1 MKNQIIVHASGKQTR
16 TALIENGELAQLF
29 IESPENQRTVGDI
42 YLAEV
47 HKVMT
52 GIRAAFIDVGGQ
64 KDAFLHFS
72 DIGEHLASYIQ
83 MLNGENAFPKGAIL
97 EKAEPKEGKE
107 PSATSEQDRLGSL
120 LAPKQK
126 LLVQIVKEPIGSK
139 GPRISTDISIAGR
152 FLVLM
157 PFGDY
162 VAVSKRIR
170 SYKERRRLR
179 GVVSKMLP
187 DGFGVI
193 VRTVAEKQ
201 NEEAIQEDLKD
212 VLNKWEGILEKLKD
226 AKPPAL
232 LHRDLDMTAS
242 LVRDLFAK
250 EYSRVLVDDSKT
262 YRSIKNYISR
272 VAPNMVNRIELYK
285 GSDHVFD
292 HMNIA
297 HDVESVFSP
306 RVKMPS
312 GGYLIFEQTEA
323 MYVVDVN
330 SGRYAAKKA
339 QEENSLKTNL
349 EAAREIAKQLRLRDI
364 GGIIVVDF
372 IDQREDSNRKK
383 IYDEIKREFKKDRAK
398 TNVLPMSDF
407 GLMQITRQR
416 IRPSVVKSV
425 SKVCPMCG
433 GSGSVVTQNT
443 ILSDIESW
451 ITKFRY
457 NYKYRSV
464 ELTVNPFLYSY
475 LTTGLINQRWKWMF
489 SYRMY
494 ISIAKDDTISMNDF
508 KFTLIG
514 SDIDITDPVLMDE
527 SLEEAMKAS
536 EDGADENLKERNQLD
551 VYHRDSRKK
560 SKSSGKK
567 AGAEAGSESSGG
579 SSPKSQKDT
588 KQQKNTKSKKDSSE
602 TTEPSSEKKN
612 QNKSRS
618 SNAPRKGK
626 VSQKYYKQD
635 QKRSSES
642 RSSKD
647 DSGSSKTPQE
657 QSREQRDTPPKK
669 DPGESPK
676 ESSTS
681 NKSDSESQRESGSA
695 S

>member
-47 HKVMT
+47 HKVMG
-52 GIRAAFIDVGGQ
+52 GIRAAFINVGGQ
-64 KDAFLHFS
+64 KDAFLHYS
-72 DIGEHLASYIQ
+72 DIGEHLADYIQ
-83 MLNGENAFPKGAIL
+83 MLNGQNAFPKDAVL
-97 EKAEPKEGKE
+97 EKPKPPEGKE
-107 PSATSEQDRLGSL
+107 LSATNEQDRLGSL

-179 GVVSKMLP
+179 GIVSKMLP

-212 VLNKWEGILEKLKD
+212 VLEKWKNILDKLED
-226 AKPPAL
+226 AKPPTL

-250 EYSRVLVDDSKT
+250 EYSRVLVDEPKT
-262 YRSIKNYISR
+262 YKSIKNYISR

-285 GSDHVFD
+285 GSEHVFD
-292 HMNIA
+292 HMNIS
-297 HDVESVFSP
+297 HDVESIFSP

-372 IDQREDSNRKK
+372 IDQREDVNRKK
-383 IYDEIKREFKKDRAK
+383 VYDEIKREFKKDRAK

-451 ITKFRY
+451 ISKFRY
-457 NYKYRSV
+457 NYMYRKV

-475 LTTGLINQRWKWMF
+475 LTTGLISQRWKWMF
-489 SYRMY
+489 KYKMY
-494 ISIAKDDTISMNDF
+494 LSVAKDESVSMNDY

-514 SDIDITDPVLMDE
+514 SDIDITDAVMMDE
-527 SLEEAMKAS
+527 SIEEAFRKS
-536 EDGADENLKERNQLD
+536 EDTSDSKVKDPSQLD
-551 VYHRDSRKK
+551 VYHRNTGKKKTSGKGNSGRSKSGSSRSQSPEKK
-560 SKSSGKK
+560 SDSAGQNESDSKSQGQ
-567 AGAEAGSESSGG
+567 ESSSRSQQKQKSAPQNRKGRV
-579 SSPKSQKDT
+579 SPK
-588 KQQKNTKSKKDSSE
+588 
-602 TTEPSSEKKN
+602 
-612 QNKSRS
+612 
-618 SNAPRKGK
+618 
-626 VSQKYYKQD
+626 YYRQD
-635 QKRSSES
+635 QKRSSGANTGGDED
-642 RSSKD
+642 K
-647 DSGSSKTPQE
+647 PA
-657 QSREQRDTPPKK
+657 
-669 DPGESPK
+669 K
-676 ESSTS
+676 ESSKSPKGQHGTDS
-681 NKSDSESQRESGSA
+681 SSSGDTKEKPGSSSKSDSSGESKSDSTTSQ
-695 S
+695 